1 MHQKNFRKTY
11 YQIRTELF
19 WGMVLCILLLL
30 LMGIHANYRLMKQEP
45 EKLSEDEQQ
54 IRMEVTYDDWHSEL
68 EDSAQCLLCR
78 ENALEEAEPVP
89 GSDTIG
95 LIC

>member
-68 EDSAQCLLCR
+68 EDSAQCLLC
-78 ENALEEAEPVP
+78 L
-89 GSDTIG
+89 S
-95 LIC
+95 LIHI